1 MNRLVGVRLDMAGSA
16 ARRSKTLSPLE
27 ARFVA
32 EYLKDQNGRRAAL
45 AAGYK
50 AGPGVDVTASR
61 LLKRPKVAAA
71 VAKAGQKAIDQAVV
85 SAGAVLEELGRLA
98 LGDRTALMGAKTV
111 AELQAMPAALR
122 SLVSD
127 FEIFDANVAG
137 VRDGKT
143 DRVRRVRTYPKG
155 QALELL
161 AKHFK
166 LLVEVHEH
174 TLTDELLARLDRG
187 RARNAERNG

>member
-1 MNRLVGVRLDMAGSA
+1 MPRKGA
-16 ARRSKTLSPLE
+16 AKRAALNPLE

-32 EYLKDQNGRRAAL
+32 EYLKDKNGHRAAI

-50 AGPGVDVTASR
+50 DGPGIDVTACR
-61 LLKRPKVAAA
+61 LLRRPKIAAA
-71 VAKAGQKAIDQAVV
+71 VAKAGQKAIDQAAVT
-85 SAGAVLEELGRLA
+85 AGAVLEELGRLA

-111 AELQAMPAALR
+111 AELQALPVALR